1 MAIPGL
7 LPANLSQL
15 FHLPKP
21 PISSSPLA
29 SGPLQ
34 KKIFLSWQLPFAP
47 SQKTPLRQC
56 SSPLQKVF
64 TCSPLSFPPILLSF
78 RPISPPPCSP
88 LERGQRNN
96 KKIIIIIPPQK
107 APLLGWGSTLLYDFL
122 YYSTSFVLIIIR
134 DDNYINLI
142 V

>member
-29 SGPLQ
+29 SGPLL
-34 KKIFLSWQLPFAP
+34 KKKNPFSSPGSFLLLLP
-47 SQKTPLRQC
+47 QKTPLRQC
-56 SSPLQKVF
+56 SSF
-64 TCSPLSFPPILLSF
+64 SFPPILLSF

-96 KKIIIIIPPQK
+96 KKIIIIPPQK
-107 APLLGWGSTLLYDFL
+107 APLLGWGSTIWLVRDNFL
-122 YYSTSFVLIIIR
+122 FLVLVLVEVEAKATIFQKQ
-134 DDNYINLI
+134 Y
-142 V
+142 

>member
-47 SQKTPLRQC
+47 SRKTPLRQC

-96 KKIIIIIPPQK
+96 KKIIIIIPPRK
-107 APLLGWGSTLLYDFL
+107 LLSSGGVYNLSFI
-122 YYSTSFVLIIIR
+122 FVLF
-134 DDNYINLI
+134 LKTK
-142 V
+142 